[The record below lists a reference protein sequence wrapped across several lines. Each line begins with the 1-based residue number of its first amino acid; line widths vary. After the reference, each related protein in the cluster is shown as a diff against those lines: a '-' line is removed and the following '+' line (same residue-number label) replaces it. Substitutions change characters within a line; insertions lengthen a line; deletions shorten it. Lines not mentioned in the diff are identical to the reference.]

1 MTYILA
7 TDADV
12 KFNPSDV
19 MALMDLMSRN
29 PKVGA
34 VCGRTHPM
42 GNGPMVWYQIF
53 DYAIGHWLL
62 KVYCICSVEAS
73 LSYTFFRWYQKYF
86 SHLLLT
92 SFWLIVAPQ
101 VIC

>member
-1 MTYILA
+1 MLDYAYCQTYFTNFYTLAKDDLTYILA

-12 KFNPSDV
+12 KFEPSDV

-42 GNGPMVWYQIF
+42 GSGPMVWYQIF

-62 KVYCICSVEAS
+62 KVLSV
-73 LSYTFFRWYQKYF
+73 YRFIF
-86 SHLLLT
+86 
-92 SFWLIVAPQ
+92 
-101 VIC
+101 

>member
-1 MTYILA
+1 MYNFILFKSSAKDDLTYILA

-12 KFNPSDV
+12 KFSPKDV

-42 GNGPMVWYQIF
+42 GQGPMVWYQIF

-62 KVYCICSVEAS
+62 KVSRVFVIS
-73 LSYTFFRWYQKYF
+73 FF
-86 SHLLLT
+86 
-92 SFWLIVAPQ
+92 V
-101 VIC
+101 